1 MSETTSQAAYPAT
14 LQIDYQEKLSR
25 VTTLFR
31 IILVIPIAIILNIP
45 TAGSETVYT
54 GDDDASERVTET
66 TSSGLGIVGA
76 LFLVTVLL
84 ILFRKRYPKWW
95 FDFGLALSRF
105 FTRISAYVLLVTDRY
120 PSTEDDQNI
129 HLDVPYPNAQTDLNR
144 GLPLV
149 KWFLAIPHYF
159 ILFFLWIALAFVT
172 LIAWFIVIITG
183 KYPRGL
189 FNFTVGVMRW
199 TWRVHAYAILLATD
213 KYPPFSLD

>member
-31 IILVIPIAIILNIP
+31 IILVIPIAIILNIL

-54 GDDDASERVTET
+54 WDDDASERVTET

-120 PSTEDDQNI
+120 PST
-129 HLDVPYPNAQTDLNR
+129 
-144 GLPLV
+144 
-149 KWFLAIPHYF
+149 
-159 ILFFLWIALAFVT
+159 
-172 LIAWFIVIITG
+172 
-183 KYPRGL
+183 
-189 FNFTVGVMRW
+189 
-199 TWRVHAYAILLATD
+199 
-213 KYPPFSLD
+213 